1 MKSPPSIFSDSVK
14 KFLPSLGIIAFI
26 LVLTQCETMDV
37 EEAAAGLTITVEG
50 TLFYPDEVGATIIV
64 PTGAQVIGAGGK
76 DCHYIVQTGGS
87 LTAHAGESNTF
98 KIQSGGH
105 FRGFLHPA
113 TNCVVIYEEGAII
126 EPEQGG
132 PGTRFEA
139 LQKSSL
145 KVGWVAEPVSNL
157 AAKREDA

>member
-1 MKSPPSIFSDSVK
+1 LGIKLKSPPSIFSRSLK
-14 KFLPSLGIIAFI
+14 KVLASLGVIALALI
-26 LVLTQCETMDV
+26 LAQCETMDTG
-37 EEAAAGLTITVEG
+37 EAVSGPTITVEG
-50 TLFYPDEVGATIIV
+50 TLFYPDEVGATFIV

-105 FRGFLHPA
+105 FRGFSHPA
-113 TNCVVIYEEGAII
+113 TNCVVTYEAGAII

-139 LQKSSL
+139 L
-145 KVGWVAEPVSNL
+145 
-157 AAKREDA
+157 